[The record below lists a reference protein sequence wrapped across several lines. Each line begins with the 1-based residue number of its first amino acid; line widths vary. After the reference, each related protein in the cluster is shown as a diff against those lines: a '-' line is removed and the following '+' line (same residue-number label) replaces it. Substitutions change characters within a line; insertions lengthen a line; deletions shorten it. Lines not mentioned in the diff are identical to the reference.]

1 MPSVR
6 EAPLEEPHARPGA
19 PLRRMVNPS
28 LISDRFSH
36 WNGGTPRG
44 PRASRASRRG
54 APAGP
59 ALRPQPTTNCWGFS
73 FASGT
78 FPETFCFP

>member
-28 LISDRFSH
+28 LISDRFSQH
-36 WNGGTPRG
+36 SYVALGFLSDRIFSKEIALATMDPFAHPR
-44 PRASRASRRG
+44 RSR
-54 APAGP
+54 P
-59 ALRPQPTTNCWGFS
+59 LQPLVPDNNITQ
-73 FASGT
+73 
-78 FPETFCFP
+78 EI